1 MPQTAPGSI
10 SIRQQ
15 QQQHQAAAAA
25 LPRSENQTTTPT
37 TRSKTFTAFEGTI
50 GGRPN
55 QDTCLHGRPSAET
68 TKLQLCREQVLLL
81 LSSGVYKKT
90 NRRQQT
96 NAEQTHRDRH
106 TPTHT
111 ISHSSVS

>member
-81 LSSGVYKKT
+81 LSSGVYIRKQTADNK
-90 NRRQQT
+90 RRANT
-96 NAEQTHRDRH
+96 PRPTHP
-106 TPTHT
+106 PTHT
-111 ISHSSVS
+111 IPH